1 MRIVPALLVALLLL
15 GSGAVAAAGDPVSAT
30 VTADR
35 RAITLGDPILLT
47 LTVEVAPGYQVVD
60 PGVPRA
66 LGDFEVLETLPAL
79 QERRSGLTVL
89 RFRYRITTFRLGA
102 RTLPPLEVSYLDP
115 AGQPRVTRAPELLF
129 VVEGVIPE
137 DEDARDVRPLK
148 PQLELPGGFLFAL
161 AQAVT
166 IVAAGAALALAAWL
180 VRSRLRR
187 GAPALLGPRVTPVQ
201 RALGELDRIATLGL
215 PAKGRYHEHYALL
228 SRALRAYLGEE
239 FGLAALERTPRE
251 LVGGMERAGVDRK
264 QAALILE
271 VLRDADLARFHRLP
285 PYPRHAEDAVRG
297 AVEVMR
303 RAAAAERAAI
313 EELEAVRTG

>member
-1 MRIVPALLVALLLL
+1 MRIVAALLLALLVP
-15 GSGAVAAAGDPVSAT
+15 SGGAAGGGDPVSAT
-30 VTADR
+30 VNADR

-79 QERRSGLTVL
+79 QERRSGVTIL
-89 RFRYRITTFRLGA
+89 RFRYRITTFRLGE
-102 RTLPPLEVSYLDP
+102 RTLPPIEVGYLDP
-115 AGQPRVTRAPELLF
+115 AGQREVTRTPELLF

-137 DEDARDVRPLK
+137 NEDARDIRPLK
-148 PQLELPGGFLFAL
+148 PQLELPGSFLFAL
-161 AQAVT
+161 ARAVT
-166 IVAAGAALALAAWL
+166 IAAAALALALAASL
-180 VRSRLRR
+180 LLLRLRR
-187 GAPALLGPRVTPVQ
+187 RAPAFLGPRVKPVQ
-201 RALGELDRIATLGL
+201 RALIELDRIATLGL
-215 PAKGRYHEHYALL
+215 PAKGRYDEHYELM
-228 SRALRAYLGEE
+228 SHTLRAYLHEK

-251 LVGGMERAGVDRK
+251 LKGEMERAGVDR
-264 QAALILE
+264 QLAGLILE

-285 PYPRHAEDAVRG
+285 PYPRHAEEAVRR

-313 EELEAVRTG
+313 EEFEAARTG